1 MKISEM
7 IKNLQEFMEEYG
19 DLECWY
25 ASDDEGNAYDKVHY
39 EPSLM
44 CVSKCGCDY
53 EVMTLEDAGWM
64 ELDDEDC
71 DKICV
76 VN

>member
-7 IKNLQEFMEEYG
+7 IANLKEFMEEHG

-25 ASDDEGNAYDKVHY
+25 AIDDEGNGYHKIYY

-44 CVSKCGCDY
+44 CASKYDG
-53 EVMTLEDAGWM
+53 EVMTLKDAGWI
-64 ELDDEDC
+64 ELYPEDYDE
-71 DKICV
+71 ICV

>member
-7 IKNLQEFMEEYG
+7 IKNLQDFMAEYG

-25 ASDDEGNAYDKVHY
+25 ASDDEGNEYHKVSY

-44 CVSKCGCDY
+44 CVDTYNG
-53 EVMTLEDAGWM
+53 EVMTLEDTGWM
-64 ELDDEDC
+64 ELDDEDY
-71 DKICV
+71 DNICV

>member
-7 IKNLQEFMEEYG
+7 IKNLHDFMEECG

-25 ASDDEGNAYDKVHY
+25 ASDDEGNEYHKVSY
-39 EPSLM
+39 EPSLL
-44 CVSKCGCDY
+44 CVTTYDGD
-53 EVMTLEDAGWM
+53 VMTLEDAGWIG
-64 ELDDEDC
+64 LDSEDYN
-71 DKICV
+71 KICV

>member
-7 IKNLQEFMEEYG
+7 IKNLQNFMEEHG

-25 ASDDEGNAYDKVHY
+25 ASDDEGNAYHKVYY

-44 CVSKCGCDY
+44 CASKYDG
-53 EVMTLEDAGWM
+53 EVMTLEDAGWI
-64 ELDDEDC
+64 ELYPEDYNE
-71 DKICV
+71 ICV